1 MYYLVSHQANMSD
14 QSIIDV
20 LNSKFAKQD
29 KHFEEIADQLVHHRE
44 AMTRVEKEMASRITA
59 NTIQLNKT
67 TEIAVSNTAKVD
79 TATSDIVVLKDEH
92 NKMKAEMDE
101 FKNTMKQVVE
111 DQQDTKRRSYKK

>member
-1 MYYLVSHQANMSD
+1 M
-14 QSIIDV
+14 
-20 LNSKFAKQD
+20 LNSKFAKQE
-29 KHFEEIADQLVHHRE
+29 KHFEEIADHLVHHRE

-59 NTIQLNKT
+59 KTIQLNKT
-67 TEIAVSNTAKVD
+67 TEIAASNTAKVE